1 VSEANLLS
9 VTSDIGYRM
18 KRTPFYYQIVAAGA
32 TMQVVQGWQV
42 AAEFT
47 GERAEHLV
55 VRERAGLFDWSS
67 TGEIEIQG
75 RDALALVQRVIV
87 NDASKVPVG
96 RVLYSTMCKPDG
108 AILSD
113 ITIYRLGE
121 RRYWVMTAWGSNAAQ
136 QRVEF
141 DWITDAAR
149 GLDVSVTDVSSG
161 VALLALQGPCARD
174 ILAPLTSA
182 NLGALPYMCSLGTT
196 LANIPR
202 ALISRTGYTGEP
214 GYELVVAAEYANELW
229 DAVVASGQKF
239 RMLLAGQKTAFS
251 LRIEKGYIMRFDF
264 MDNVTPLEA
273 GLGWTVKFDKGDFI
287 GRDALWRQKQTG
299 ITRALVSIEM
309 LDDFLPA
316 TGLSI
321 VKDSDSI
328 GKVTSSAYGHTIG
341 RPLALGLIAIG
352 DAQPGI
358 QVTVEIEGKLHSARI
373 ARRPVYDP
381 ENKRIRM

>member
-1 VSEANLLS
+1 
-9 VTSDIGYRM
+9 M
-18 KRTPFYYQIVAAGA
+18 KRTPFYHQIVAAGA
-32 TMQVVQGWQV
+32 TIQVAQGWEV

-47 GERAEHLV
+47 GERAEHLA

-87 NDASKVPVG
+87 NDAAQMPIG

-113 ITIYRLGE
+113 LTVYRLGE
-121 RRYWVMTAWGSNAAQ
+121 NRYWVMTAWGSNAAQ

-141 DWITDAAR
+141 DWIVDAAK

-161 VALLALQGPCARD
+161 VALLALQGPRARD

-182 NLGALPYMCSLGTT
+182 NLGALSYMNSVETT
-196 LANIPR
+196 LADIPR
-202 ALISRTGYTGEP
+202 ALISRTGYTGEL
-214 GYELVVAAEYANELW
+214 GYELIIAAEHAHELW
-229 DAVVASGQKF
+229 DALIA
-239 RMLLAGQKTAFS
+239 AGQKYGMVLVGQKAAFS

-287 GRDALWRQKQTG
+287 GHDALWRQKQAG

-309 LDDFLPA
+309 LDDGLPA
-316 TGLSI
+316 IGSRI
-321 VKDSDSI
+321 VKNGKVI
-328 GKVTSSAYGHTIG
+328 GKITSSAYGHTIG
-341 RPLALGLIAIG
+341 RPLALGLAPIE
-352 DAQPGI
+352 DAQPGVQI
-358 QVTVEIEGKLHSARI
+358 TVETEGKSHSARL
-373 ARRPVYDP
+373 ARRPVYDL
-381 ENKRIRM
+381 ENTRIRT

>member
-1 VSEANLLS
+1 
-9 VTSDIGYRM
+9 M
-18 KRTPFYYQIVAAGA
+18 KRTPLYHQIVAAGA
-32 TMQVVQGWQV
+32 TMQVVQGWEV
-42 AAEFT
+42 AAEFI
-47 GERAEHLV
+47 GERAEHCAI
-55 VRERAGLFDWSS
+55 REHAGLFDWSS

-87 NDASKVPVG
+87 NDASKMPIG

-113 ITIYRLGE
+113 ITVYRLGDN
-121 RRYWVMTAWGSNAAQ
+121 RYWIMTAWGSNAAQ

-141 DWITDAAR
+141 DWIVDAAK

-161 VALLALQGPCARD
+161 VTLLALQGPCARD

-182 NLGALPYMCSLGTT
+182 HLGALPYMHSLETT
-196 LANIPR
+196 FAKIPR
-202 ALISRTGYTGEP
+202 TLISRTGYTGEL
-214 GYELVVAAEYANELW
+214 GYELVVAAEHAHELW
-229 DAVVASGQKF
+229 DALIAAGQKYG
-239 RMLLAGQKTAFS
+239 MLLAGQKTAFS

-264 MDNVTPLEA
+264 MDNVTPFEA
-273 GLGWTVKFDKGDFI
+273 GLGWTVKFDKGDFV
-287 GRDALWRQKQTG
+287 GRDALARQKQAG

-316 TGLSI
+316 NGASI
-321 VKDSDSI
+321 VKDSNAI

-341 RPLALGLIAIG
+341 HPLALGLIAVG

-358 QVTVEIEGKLHSARI
+358 AVSVEADGKSHSARI

-381 ENKRIRM
+381 ENKRIHA

>member
-1 VSEANLLS
+1 
-9 VTSDIGYRM
+9 M
-18 KRTPFYYQIVAAGA
+18 KRTPFYHQFVAAGA
-32 TMQVVQGWQV
+32 TMQVVQGWEV
-42 AAEFT
+42 AAEIT
-47 GERAEHLV
+47 GERAEHLA

-87 NDASKVPVG
+87 NDAAQMPIG

-121 RRYWVMTAWGSNAAQ
+121 NRYWVMTAWGSNAAQ

-141 DWITDAAR
+141 DWIADAAR

-174 ILAPLTSA
+174 ILAPLASA
-182 NLGALPYMCSLGTT
+182 NLGALPYMRSLETT

-202 ALISRTGYTGEP
+202 ALISRTGYTGEL
-214 GYELVVAAEYANELW
+214 GYELIVAAEHAHELW
-229 DAVVASGQKF
+229 DALIA
-239 RMLLAGQKTAFS
+239 AGQKYGMALAGMKAAFS

-264 MDNVTPLEA
+264 MDNVTPLET
-273 GLGWTVKFDKGDFI
+273 GLGWTVKFDKGAFI
-287 GRDALWRQKQTG
+287 GRDVLLQQKQAG

-316 TGLSI
+316 NGLSI
-321 VKDSDSI
+321 VKDGNAI

-341 RPLALGLIAIG
+341 CPLALGLVSIAN
-352 DAQPGI
+352 AQPGI
-358 QVTVEIEGKLHSARI
+358 AVSVQADGKLHPARI
-373 ARRPVYDP
+373 ARRPAYDP
-381 ENKRIRM
+381 ENTRIHA